1 MDDDVARCVAFAR
14 ARGATELV
22 RGRLRDARAT
32 MDALRAKD
40 ATTTL
45 GAIGWGKTLGAR
57 VRIAREARSEA
68 RDEATRVAPVF
79 ASGTARETG
88 ATTTTTTTTKTAKAK
103 PKPKPKPKPPA
114 KAKAKAKPPA
124 WIRPPGTTFIVDGFE
139 YAASSEARCE
149 HWFLTHFHADHHR
162 GLTRTFDRGV
172 VYGTRTTMEL
182 VRTKIGVQRERLR
195 VVEFG
200 VVVRVD
206 GVDVTFLRA
215 NHCPGAAM
223 ICFEFPHRRDASPVL
238 HTGDFRFHDG
248 MRNDPTLLRITS
260 DPSAPR
266 PILILDTT
274 YCSLEHDDF
283 PTQER
288 VLKAVR
294 DAVVHED
301 LLSTRK
307 LFLFGTYT
315 IGKEK
320 VFLEAAKVL
329 NRKVYIGKAKR
340 SVMDAIALDPEE
352 RSAMTHDDSKTNL
365 HVVPMG
371 STSFMKMASILK
383 YYKSRFDT
391 VIAFRPTGWTFS
403 AQKKT
408 ARATSRRQRGRLIQY
423 GLPYSE
429 HSSLNELREFVRFMN
444 PKFIFPHVNNDGG
457 ENAKRML
464 TLLRASEDEYAEM
477 RRGR

>member
-1 MDDDVARCVAFAR
+1 
-14 ARGATELV
+14 
-22 RGRLRDARAT
+22 
-32 MDALRAKD
+32 
-40 ATTTL
+40 
-45 GAIGWGKTLGAR
+45 
-57 VRIAREARSEA
+57 
-68 RDEATRVAPVF
+68 
-79 ASGTARETG
+79 
-88 ATTTTTTTTKTAKAK
+88 
-103 PKPKPKPKPPA
+103 
-114 KAKAKAKPPA
+114 
-124 WIRPPGTTFIVDGFE
+124 
-139 YAASSEARCE
+139 
-149 HWFLTHFHADHHR
+149 
-162 GLTRTFDRGV
+162 
-172 VYGTRTTMEL
+172 MEL
-182 VRTKIGVQRERLR
+182 VRTKIGVPRERLR

-320 VFLEAAKVL
+320 VFLEAAKVESQGVH
-329 NRKVYIGKAKR
+329 RKGEAKR
-340 SVMDAIALDPEE
+340 HGRHSARSRGEKRHDARRLENKLARRSDGLD
-352 RSAMTHDDSKTNL
+352 
-365 HVVPMG
+365 
-371 STSFMKMASILK
+371 
-383 YYKSRFDT
+383 
-391 VIAFRPTGWTFS
+391 
-403 AQKKT
+403 
-408 ARATSRRQRGRLIQY
+408 
-423 GLPYSE
+423 
-429 HSSLNELREFVRFMN
+429 EF
-444 PKFIFPHVNNDGG
+444 HEDGVHF
-457 ENAKRML
+457 EVL
-464 TLLRASEDEYAEM
+464 
-477 RRGR
+477 